1 MKLAEFTAGRDNNFN
16 LIRMA
21 AAYAVLVTHSF
32 ALAIG
37 RGAAEPLHGTLGMT
51 LGTIAVDIFFLTSG
65 FLVSA
70 SLLTR
75 RSTMEFL
82 WARVLRIF
90 PALFVMLLVTVFGIG
105 LFFTTLSGPSYLT
118 DPKLYKYFLKNLT
131 LIGGVA
137 YRLPGVF
144 ETTPFPNAVNGSLW
158 TMPYELWMYGI
169 LAAVWVLWWP
179 APKIRRKAFEV
190 SIIAGAAWA
199 GVYVVL
205 AHFGVT
211 EQRLFWRLFFMFF
224 TGSAFFVLRGRII
237 LSHSVFIAC
246 LAGLLLSAYHPRLF
260 SIVYIATLAYI
271 LFYIAYIPSGL
282 IRAYNRLGDYSYGVY
297 IYAFPVQQ
305 SIAASVSGVS
315 VLSMAIYSSIITLI
329 LAALS
334 WHLLEKHALKRK
346 GRFADHTRKLWEWAR
361 IRMGSCQL
369 VGSFLKNGNKP

>member
-1 MKLAEFTAGRDNNFN
+1 MKLSDFIEGRNNNFN

-21 AAYAVLVTHSF
+21 AAYGVLVTHSF

-37 RGAAEPLHGTLGMT
+37 TGAAQPLHDRLGMT
-51 LGTIAVDIFFLTSG
+51 FGSIAVDIFFLTSG
-65 FLVSA
+65 FLVTA

-75 RSTMEFL
+75 QRTIEFV

-90 PALFVMLLVTVFGIG
+90 PALFAMLLVTVFGIG
-105 LFFTTLSGPSYLT
+105 LFFTSLSWFSYLT
-118 DPKLYKYFLKNLT
+118 DPKLYKYFLKCLT
-131 LIGGVA
+131 LVGGVA

-144 ETTPFPNAVNGSLW
+144 ETTPYPNAVNGSLW

-169 LAAVWVLWWP
+169 LAAVWLLGCA
-179 APKIRRKAFEV
+179 APRFRRKAFEV

-211 EQRLFWRLFFMFF
+211 ENRLFWRLFFMFF
-224 TGSAFFVLRGRII
+224 TGSAFFVLRNRIV
-237 LSHSVFIAC
+237 LSHSAFFAFLVV
-246 LAGLLLSAYHPRLF
+246 LLLSAYHPRLF
-260 SIVYIATLAYI
+260 FIVYSATLAYI
-271 LFYIAYIPSGL
+271 LFYLAYIPSGF
-282 IRAYNRLGDYSYGVY
+282 IRAYNRSGDYSYGVY

-305 SIAASVSGVS
+305 SIAASVPGVS
-315 VLSMAIYSSIITLI
+315 VLSMAIYSSVITLI

-346 GRFADHTRKLWEWAR
+346 DHFANRTRKLWGWAR
-361 IRMGSCQL
+361 IRMGSWQL
-369 VGSFLKNGNKP
+369 VGSFLKNGNRP